1 MAKSWKK
8 IIQKDPSPPLEE
20 DLSCELVQP
29 TLDEIAAQ
37 HKELE
42 QLLQE
47 RKSLE
52 EEMNTLIDSGISNE
66 NTDPRFSG
74 TIESFANKR
83 KADQKRRST
92 KEKLE
97 KQLLTKNKEQ
107 EKWERKKQQLKEKVY
122 QQKRQ
127 LKDKIEF
134 RQKISTQKEKDLPF
148 NRPDHSEKSQERQW
162 FGVDYEKRKKQNKVV
177 QKRKVLARKEK
188 SKISFN
194 RPSEKQSPDLFEIR
208 DAKKLTQKFSFPT
221 QKKSVRQSEQPLN
234 RPKKKNN
241 KTPYLRVRS
250 TSIKDKWE
258 EKHDKRREEL
268 QQRVVTP
275 RVIQTFEPPLR
286 SFYSDKKPIS
296 PKQTTKPSDCKR
308 KFKKRE
314 DFFYD
319 QQRKEQLKEQSLLA
333 KRAERAQEE
342 KEFLK
347 KEKLKLK
354 VKEKYS

>member
-29 TLDEIAAQ
+29 TLDEVAAQ

-66 NTDPRFSG
+66 DTDPRFSG

-83 KADQKRRST
+83 KAEQKRRST

-127 LKDKIEF
+127 LKEKIEF
-134 RQKISTQKEKDLPF
+134 RQKINPQKEKDLPL
-148 NRPDHSEKSQERQW
+148 NRPNHSEKSPERQW
-162 FGVDYEKRKKQNKVV
+162 FSIDYETRKKQNKVV
-177 QKRKVLARKEK
+177 RKKKAT
-188 SKISFN
+188 ISFN
-194 RPSEKQSPDLFEIR
+194 RPSEKKSPDLFEIR
-208 DAKKLTQKFSFPT
+208 DAKKLTQKFSSPI
-221 QKKSVRQSEQPLN
+221 QKRSVRQAERPLN

-241 KTPYLRVRS
+241 KIPYLLVRS
-250 TSIKDKWE
+250 TLIKDKWE
-258 EKHDKRREEL
+258 EKHDKRREE
-268 QQRVVTP
+268 QQRQVVITHITQI
-275 RVIQTFEPPLR
+275 VDPPLR
-286 SFYSDKKPIS
+286 SFYSDKKPVN
-296 PKQTTKPSDCKR
+296 PKQTKEPSDCKR
-308 KFKKRE
+308 KLNKKE
-314 DFFYD
+314 DSFYD
-319 QQRKEQLKEQSLLA
+319 QKRKEQLKEQSLLA
-333 KRAERAQEE
+333 KKAERAQEE
-342 KEFLK
+342 KEFRK

-354 VKEKYS
+354 AKEKYS